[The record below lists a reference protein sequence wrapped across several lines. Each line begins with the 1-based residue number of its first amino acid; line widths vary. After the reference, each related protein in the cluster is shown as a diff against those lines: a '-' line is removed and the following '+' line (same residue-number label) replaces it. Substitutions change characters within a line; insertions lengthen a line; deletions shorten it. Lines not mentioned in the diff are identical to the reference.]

1 MPLRGNKHP
10 FLSTSTSPHHKNKSV
25 SRSAFQTAYFS
36 PFLDAKQQVSSP
48 ALAVSCHLLN
58 VAGNRRGL
66 FPKQRLISSRSSTG
80 CSWHPQFC
88 CVLFLALCV
97 VFLSC
102 QASDSFSLGP
112 PDYFSIP
119 KNSLIYVNKVKA
131 DIFLSHSFSS

>member
-1 MPLRGNKHP
+1 MKLSPRSEVFQLHILNLKVSGKKPRGLVPLTGNKHP

-48 ALAVSCHLLN
+48 VLAVSCYLLN
-58 VAGNRRGL
+58 VPGNRRGR
-66 FPKQRLISSRSSTG
+66 FPKQCLISSCTCTG
-80 CSWHPQFC
+80 CFLHPQFC

-102 QASDSFSLGP
+102 QVSDSFSL
-112 PDYFSIP
+112 
-119 KNSLIYVNKVKA
+119 
-131 DIFLSHSFSS
+131 